1 MTISGR
7 PSTQPRVLLVD
18 DEPAVLS
25 GLRRQ
30 LRADYDIRTAT
41 SAAAGLELIATD
53 GPFDVVVC
61 DMRMPDM
68 DGAAFLAR
76 VRSIARDT
84 TRILLTGQAD
94 IDTAMAAVNEGQI
107 FRFLSKPCPAQTLR
121 ECLTDAVYQHHRTQ
135 AEHQIIDQ
143 WLLPRQATPEAA
155 AELAAALHAGQLQ
168 VWYQPVVDL
177 STGQITSTEA
187 LIRWQH
193 PQRGLLLPAQF
204 LPDAERAG
212 LIIPIGRWVLQQA
225 CHDAVA
231 WPPGHAGPLPVA
243 VNLHPVQLRDPGLTD
258 DIRRALAASGLPPAR
273 LTLEVTEAVLIHD
286 PRTAGD
292 ILGRLRDMGI
302 NIAVDDFGT
311 GYSSLS
317 YLQHLPVSI
326 LKIDKA
332 FISSLSDTTS
342 VTLTQTIVQLANA
355 LGLKTIAEGIETT
368 TQLQICRQLGCNH
381 GQGFLF
387 AEPMRASGLTRIL
400 STQNTTEPA
409 VPADL
414 TVFSAPCLCR
424 GEEQWARRGAA
435 GRVRGVPFAPRLRP
449 GRLAKPGAPHAP
461 ESNDWVPRETSN
473 RSGSSLIGDG
483 PLRLPIN
490 PLAAGPPA
498 LRP

>member
-1 MTISGR
+1 MTTSGR
-7 PSTQPRVLLVD
+7 PSAKPRILLVD

-41 SAAAGLELIATD
+41 SAMAGLELIATD

-94 IDTAMAAVNEGQI
+94 IDTAMVAVNEGQI
-107 FRFLSKPCPAQTLR
+107 FRFLSKPCPAQTMR

-143 WLLPRQATPEAA
+143 WLTLPRQATPGTSPEAA
-155 AELAAALHAGQLQ
+155 AELTAALQAGQLR

-193 PQRGLLLPAQF
+193 PERGLLLPAQF

-212 LIIPIGRWVLQQA
+212 LIIPIGRWALQQA

-243 VNLHPVQLRDPGLTD
+243 VNLHPDQLRDPGLTD

-273 LTLEVTEAVLIHD
+273 LTLEVTEAVLIDD
-286 PRTAGD
+286 PRAAAD

-302 NIAVDDFGT
+302 RIAVDDFGT

-317 YLQHLPVSI
+317 YLQNLPVSI

-368 TQLQICRQLGCNH
+368 TQLQICCQLGCNH

-409 VPADL
+409 
-414 TVFSAPCLCR
+414 AP
-424 GEEQWARRGAA
+424 
-435 GRVRGVPFAPRLRP
+435 
-449 GRLAKPGAPHAP
+449 
-461 ESNDWVPRETSN
+461 SD
-473 RSGSSLIGDG
+473 
-483 PLRLPIN
+483 
-490 PLAAGPPA
+490 
-498 LRP
+498 

>member
-193 PQRGLLLPAQF
+193 PQRGLLLPARVPPRRRTRRPDHPDRTLGPATS
-204 LPDAERAG
+204 LPRRRRLAPRPRRTAARRRQPPPRPAPRPRAHRRHPSG
-212 LIIPIGRWVLQQA
+212 PGRQ
-225 CHDAVA
+225 
-231 WPPGHAGPLPVA
+231 
-243 VNLHPVQLRDPGLTD
+243 R
-258 DIRRALAASGLPPAR
+258 PA
-273 LTLEVTEAVLIHD
+273 
-286 PRTAGD
+286 PRTAHPGSH
-292 ILGRLRDMGI
+292 RSRPHPRPPHRRRHP
-302 NIAVDDFGT
+302 GT
-311 GYSSLS
+311 
-317 YLQHLPVSI
+317 
-326 LKIDKA
+326 
-332 FISSLSDTTS
+332 
-342 VTLTQTIVQLANA
+342 
-355 LGLKTIAEGIETT
+355 
-368 TQLQICRQLGCNH
+368 
-381 GQGFLF
+381 
-387 AEPMRASGLTRIL
+387 
-400 STQNTTEPA
+400 
-409 VPADL
+409 
-414 TVFSAPCLCR
+414 
-424 GEEQWARRGAA
+424 
-435 GRVRGVPFAPRLRP
+435 APRHGHQHR
-449 GRLAKPGAPHAP
+449 R
-461 ESNDWVPRETSN
+461 R
-473 RSGSSLIGDG
+473 
-483 PLRLPIN
+483 
-490 PLAAGPPA
+490 
-498 LRP
+498 

>member
-1 MTISGR
+1 MTTSRR

-30 LRADYDIRTAT
+30 LHADYDIRIAT
-41 SAAAGLELIATD
+41 SAAVGLELIATD

-84 TRILLTGQAD
+84 IRILLTGQAD

-107 FRFLSKPCPAQTLR
+107 FRFLAKPCPVQTLR
-121 ECLTDAVYQHHRTQ
+121 ECLTDAVYQHHRTK

-143 WLLPRQATPEAA
+143 WLLPRQAAPGTSPEAA
-155 AELAAALHAGQLQ
+155 AELTAALQAGQFQ

-231 WPPGHAGPLPVA
+231 WPPGHVGSLPVA
-243 VNLHPVQLRDPGLTD
+243 VNLHPDQLRDPGLTD

-273 LTLEVTEAVLIHD
+273 LTLEVTEAVLIDD
-286 PRTAGD
+286 PRAAAG
-292 ILGRLRDMGI
+292 ILGRLRDIGI

-317 YLQHLPVSI
+317 YLQNLPVSI

-368 TQLQICRQLGCNH
+368 AQLQICRQLGCNH

-400 STQNTTEPA
+400 STQDTTEPA
-409 VPADL
+409 APVDL
-414 TVFSAPCLCR
+414 T
-424 GEEQWARRGAA
+424 AA
-435 GRVRGVPFAPRLRP
+435 GRTQRHRLSDYRVLPGDTDARCMSGLRGCNKTA
-449 GRLAKPGAPHAP
+449 RLAKSHVPGIP
-461 ESNDWVPRETSN
+461 S
-473 RSGSSLIGDG
+473 
-483 PLRLPIN
+483 
-490 PLAAGPPA
+490 
-498 LRP
+498 